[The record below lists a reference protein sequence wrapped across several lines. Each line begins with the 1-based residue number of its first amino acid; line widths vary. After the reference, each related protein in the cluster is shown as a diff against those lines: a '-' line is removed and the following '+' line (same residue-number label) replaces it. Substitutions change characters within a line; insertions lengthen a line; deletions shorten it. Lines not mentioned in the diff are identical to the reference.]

1 MGMKGLA
8 TAEVTEFNLP
18 GVTEVNPTAMPLHVS
33 QAGVLVT
40 RPGEGQL
47 CKHIYVHVDR
57 KSVV

>member
-47 CKHIYVHVDR
+47 CKHIYVHV
-57 KSVV
+57 